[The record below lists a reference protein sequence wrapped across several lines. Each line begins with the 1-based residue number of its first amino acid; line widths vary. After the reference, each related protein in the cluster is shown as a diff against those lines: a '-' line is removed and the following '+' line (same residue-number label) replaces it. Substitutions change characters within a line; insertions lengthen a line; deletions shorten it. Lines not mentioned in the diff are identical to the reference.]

1 MAYQH
6 FEKRK
11 QKQVLFL
18 QRLVMFCL
26 LKKLLTVLLFCFISF
41 LPSLFLSMGASDEF
55 CNLEKQSFV
64 KLQNAF

>member
-18 QRLVMFCL
+18 KRLVMFCL

-41 LPSLFLSMGASDEF
+41 LPSLFLSMRVSDEF